1 MEALDRDDVEVLDL
15 DDEHGPDPFSPERLV
30 GVAVLG
36 AVSSLLIYYM
46 FNQLDPERRESI
58 KDGIMATVKNQVRRW
73 GEA

>member
-1 MEALDRDDVEVLDL
+1 MEALDRSEVEVLDL
-15 DDEHGPDPFSPERLV
+15 DDEGGPDPFSPERLI

-36 AVSSLLIYYM
+36 AVSSLLLYYL

-58 KDGIMATVKNQVRRW
+58 KEGIVASVKGQVRRW